1 VGRPLLW
8 AAAAFVGG
16 ILSAE
21 QYPLPV
27 RPLLLAIAAGYGA
40 WVGLLLSGRIT
51 ALYAGGG
58 RVLALAALVA
68 IFALLGHA
76 AVALDPMAAEVRA
89 ASAWEG
95 RRARVEGRVA
105 APPEVRDGRQRV
117 EIRVSRIGAVS
128 LPVPFTAQATLPGA
142 SVLRYGDQVSVRG
155 TFVPPA
161 PAGNPGEQD
170 LGAALR
176 RRGIAT
182 LLRVPSHASPAVLS
196 RNGGSRW
203 RSGIYGLRDRMMRPL
218 RSLPEPYGGLL
229 AGLLL
234 GAQVGG
240 GGAEMEDL
248 FLRAGLLHLLV
259 VSGAQVGL
267 VAAATLFAAGAL
279 GARRGAGLSVAAGV
293 ILFFATMVG
302 WSPSVGRAAIMG
314 LVGVSARL
322 LGRDPD
328 AASTLALAAL
338 LWLAFHPAAL
348 FGLGFQLSFAATW
361 GLLFLSPALTPPLR
375 PRWLAQLIAV
385 TLAAQ
390 IAVAPLLA
398 VVFQRV
404 SPASLPANVL
414 VLPLIAAIVPAGFG
428 LSLVG
433 LILPALAS
441 ALVPAFLPPL
451 WVIVAVARVF
461 ASAPGAQLWLP
472 PLHWWHGAAAYLLLG
487 LLPRCRRG
495 AMAWSSLLTIAL
507 SVTLTF
513 AAAGVLAANVRGP
526 HLTVAVLDVAQ
537 GDAILVRGPTGRT
550 MLLDGG
556 GEVEVGGRSPQ
567 SGSGRG
573 DIGRRRVVPAL
584 RRLGVRRVHVVM
596 LSHAHEDHVGG
607 LPAVLENFRV
617 DLVIDPGVPHPSPSY
632 LQFLDLVRRR
642 RIHYA
647 LGRQGQRIDL
657 GGGAAVDILWPP
669 GEGEG
674 PVTDNAVHDR
684 GLVARLTYGRVSVL
698 LTGDV
703 EAEVEAALLRS
714 GLPLQSTV
722 LKVGHHGS
730 RTSTTPEFLDAVRPV
745 LAVISLGAG
754 NLFGH
759 PHPQTLRTLAARGVP
774 IYRTDHVGAVFLQ
787 TDGRALT
794 VETMRRMP
802 TGEGAR
808 AAGSSH

>member
-1 VGRPLLW
+1 MGRPLLW
-8 AAAAFVGG
+8 AAAAFAGG

-21 QYPLPV
+21 RYPLPA
-27 RPLLLAIAAGYGA
+27 RPLLLAIAVGYAA
-40 WVGLLLSGRIT
+40 WVGLLLSGRIS
-51 ALYAGGG
+51 ALYAGAG
-58 RVLALAALVA
+58 RALAPAALVSL
-68 IFALLGHA
+68 FALLGHA

-95 RRARVEGRVA
+95 RRGRVEGRVA

-142 SVLRYGDQVSVRG
+142 PVLRYGDQVSVRG
-155 TFVPPA
+155 AFVPPA

-182 LLRVPSHASPAVLS
+182 LLRVASHSSPAVLS
-196 RNGGSRW
+196 RHGGSRW
-203 RSGIYGLRDRMMRPL
+203 RRGIYELRDRMVGPL

-234 GAQVGG
+234 GASAG

-267 VAAATLFAAGAL
+267 VAAATLFAVGAFGGRHGL
-279 GARRGAGLSVAAGV
+279 GLGLAAGV

-338 LWLAFHPAAL
+338 LWLAFHPATL

-375 PRWLAQLIAV
+375 PRWVAQLIAV

-404 SPASLPANVL
+404 SPAALPANVL

-451 WVIVAVARVF
+451 WMIVAVARVF

-472 PLHWWHGAAAYLLLG
+472 PLQWWHGAAAYLLLG

-507 SVTLTF
+507 SVTLAF
-513 AAAGVLAANVRGP
+513 AGGGVLAANVRGP
-526 HLTVAVLDVAQ
+526 HLTVAVLDVGQ
-537 GDAILVRGPTGRT
+537 GDAIFVRGPTGRT

-567 SGSGRG
+567 GGRG
-573 DIGRRRVVPAL
+573 RNDIGLRRVVPAL
-584 RRLGVRRVHVVM
+584 RRMGVRRVDVVM

-642 RIHYA
+642 RIPYA

-674 PVTDNAVHDR
+674 PVTDNPVHDR

-730 RTSTTPEFLDAVRPV
+730 RTSTTPEFLDAVRPAF
-745 LAVISLGAG
+745 AVISLAAE

-774 IYRTDHVGAVFLQ
+774 IYRTDHVGAVVLQ

-794 VETMRRMP
+794 VETMRRLP
-802 TGEGAR
+802 TGAGAP
-808 AAGSSH
+808 AAGSSP